1 MAVAFIAPYNLS
13 ILFLFSVFS
22 LSLSLSSC
30 IRQMEAG
37 MRAQGREAGIEFD
50 YNVLAQWH
58 PVDSQRL
65 LAWAGQFGLQ
75 EEFMSALNVRHFELV
90 GIHTK
95 ENTNAIFL
103 SCETYCGLQHL
114 HNDWFTN

>member
-1 MAVAFIAPYNLS
+1 
-13 ILFLFSVFS
+13 
-22 LSLSLSSC
+22 
-30 IRQMEAG
+30 MEAG

-65 LAWAGQFGLQ
+65 LAWAGRFGLQ

-90 GIHTK
+90 GWYNSQT
-95 ENTNAIFL
+95 
-103 SCETYCGLQHL
+103 S
-114 HNDWFTN
+114 